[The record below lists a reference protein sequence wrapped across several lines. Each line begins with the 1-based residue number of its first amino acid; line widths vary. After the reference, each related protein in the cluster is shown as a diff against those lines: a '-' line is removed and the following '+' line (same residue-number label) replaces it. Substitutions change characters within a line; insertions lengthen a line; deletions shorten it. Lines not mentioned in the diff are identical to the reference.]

1 MIPSGC
7 RVHLPVTSPTASA
20 FPKSSPWVGFPNRSA
35 KRLRAAGFSR
45 PSPFL
50 TFRPPGLLATQ
61 VSPTAAPQ
69 RPQGS
74 RDFSTRANHT
84 SLPMHASGML
94 AVRIRQLTAVGL
106 SPPKTCSLVGRYP
119 GFEPATLRLTATHG
133 ASSSPSLGTETCGH
147 VAAGAI
153 VARTRRGKLRPT
165 LAMARSCPFNS
176 MAPVLA
182 IAELV
187 ADIVVDDDR
196 DPVGET
202 HTPIATGPRLVS
214 LMRGAPAWPPHVR
227 QG

>member
-20 FPKSSPWVGFPNRSA
+20 FPKSSPWVGFPNCSA

-119 GFEPATLRLTATHG
+119 GFAPAGFHSEVSRTH
-133 ASSSPSLGTETCGH
+133 H
-147 VAAGAI
+147 VPPLPRFRGAI
-153 VARTRRGKLRPT
+153 ARIIREG
-165 LAMARSCPFNS
+165 
-176 MAPVLA
+176 
-182 IAELV
+182 
-187 ADIVVDDDR
+187 ADFGR
-196 DPVGET
+196 NT
-202 HTPIATGPRLVS
+202 NAS
-214 LMRGAPAWPPHVR
+214 AS
-227 QG
+227 